1 MKKIVYL
8 LLALALT
15 VSLALPCLAEASY
28 YVHDGPDWLSDG
40 LEEQLAERAK
50 ELYGQT
56 SCDYLIVIAD
66 DAGEKTGSE
75 YAYDYYYNCP
85 CSADALALYINSE
98 TLSVG
103 VFAYGAAAEVYPAEA
118 REALTDR
125 FIEIYNG
132 NDSYV
137 TIFTQY
143 LDAAAEAAAPVTE
156 TTETVTETAPVETAP
171 TRPYWYPENVAAFSD
186 FHAQNPP
193 RVVDDADLFTD
204 AQEAEMS
211 AKIEEIIGTYGRD
224 LVVFTD
230 VSSYGLSRNIYA
242 ADFYQ
247 FNGYGK
253 NADYSGSVLFI
264 CMEQGNR
271 GWYTAVRGEAQNTLN
286 YENLN
291 RIDDRLEPQMKAAS
305 YFDGVMGYLDDV
317 AETYR
322 TGSAPK
328 PFPTTRLGVSLIVG
342 VIIAFVVVGIMKSK
356 MKTINTAAEARNYL
370 VPGTF
375 DLRVSRD
382 IFLYRTVTRVKREQ
396 KSSSGGGGGSFSSS
410 GGGSFSGSGRSF

>member
-8 LLALALT
+8 LLALALA
-15 VSLALPCLAEASY
+15 VMLALPCLAEASW

-50 ELYGQT
+50 ELYEQT
-56 SCDYLIVIAD
+56 SYDYLIVIAN

-98 TLSVG
+98 TLGVG
-103 VFAYGAAAEVYPAEA
+103 VFAYGAAAEAYPADV
-118 REALTDR
+118 RDALTDK

-132 NDSYV
+132 NDNYQP
-137 TIFTQY
+137 IFTQY
-143 LDAAAEAAAPVTE
+143 LDAAAEAAVPVTE
-156 TTETVTETAPVETAP
+156 ITEVAEAAPIETAPA
-171 TRPYWYPENVAAFSD
+171 RPYWYPADVGAFSD
-186 FHAQNPP
+186 FHGSNLPH
-193 RVVDDADLFTD
+193 VVDDADLFTD

-211 AKIEEIIGTYGRD
+211 AKIADIIKESGRD

-271 GWYTAVRGEAQNTLN
+271 GWYTAVRGDAQNTLN
-286 YENLN
+286 YDNLN
-291 RIDDRLEPQMKAAS
+291 LIDDRLEPQMKAAS

-317 AETYR
+317 AQTYR

-328 PFPTTRLGVSLIVG
+328 PFPTTRLGVSVIAG

-356 MKTINTAAEARNYL
+356 MKTINKAAEARNYL

-382 IFLYRTVTRVKREQ
+382 IFLYRTVTRVKREP
-396 KSSSGGGGGSFSSS
+396 KSSGGGGGSFSSS